1 MSGIMEQPNPE
12 KTSLNFGISIWS
24 PSSAVYGS
32 PTLFYF
38 QPIVYG
44 KVFAS
49 TVVLSVAQL
58 FLSFIKYFFG
68 LDIVNNTIVNNSESQ
83 ISPTFSNQTF
93 QGFLTP
99 ETPGIPLIVGLS
111 VSGDFS
117 SIPFSSSSFITL
129 PIFTLP
135 GIRGTLPLLILELLV
150 TIFVRSVVPPEL
162 SGAKPLKQNFR
173 DSELFNVN
181 SENIV
186 NLLKRFRQYIGLPR
200 KQP

>member
-1 MSGIMEQPNPE
+1 MSGIMGQPDSE
-12 KTSLNFGISIWS
+12 KTSFNFGISIWS

-49 TVVLSVAQL
+49 TVLLSVAQL
-58 FLSFIKYFFG
+58 VLFFIKYFFG
-68 LDIVNNTIVNNSESQ
+68 LEEDTIINNSVSQ
-83 ISPTFSNQTF
+83 ISPTFSNQPL

-117 SIPFSSSSFITL
+117 SIPFSSSAFMTL

-150 TIFVRSVVPPEL
+150 TIFVRAAVPPEL
-162 SGAKPLKQNFR
+162 TGAKPLKQNFR
-173 DSELFNVN
+173 DSGLFNVN
-181 SENIV
+181 RENMV
-186 NLLKRFRQYIGLPR
+186 NLLKQFRQHFSLQS
-200 KQP
+200 K